1 MFSRVFSAA
10 VCGIR
15 GLPVVV
21 EADVS
26 DGLPG
31 FSMVG
36 DLSAKVKEAQQR
48 VMTAFRNS
56 GIRLKPRRITVNLSP
71 ADVHKDGTGYDL
83 PIALAVLMSYQLLE
97 EKSLEGVLAVGEL
110 GLNGAVKGIRGAL
123 PVVQAARALGCHT
136 CILPEEN
143 RAEGERIDGIRIIA
157 VESLSEVLAWF
168 CQGTQAKKKASEVY
182 NIEETELP
190 DFREINGQSVLRRAA
205 EVAVCGRH
213 NFLMVGPPGAG
224 KSMLAKRLPGILPAL
239 TPEESLEVSAIYSV
253 AGMLSEKR
261 PFITQ
266 RPFRSPHHTI
276 SLSALAGGGR
286 IPKPGEISLAHKG
299 VLFLDE
305 LAEFRRETLEIL
317 RQPMEDREVH
327 ISRVHSRDTFPAEC
341 MIVAA
346 TNFCKCG
353 NFPDHSRCICTP
365 SELRRYQSRLS
376 RPILD
381 RMDISV
387 EAQRLEYKDLVRT
400 HENEDSASIRRR
412 VECAGEFQKRRYQG
426 TGYTCNAQ
434 LDASGVQKYCVL
446 GRKEERLLKEAYER
460 LELTARACHRIRKVA
475 RTIADMQQREQIT
488 EEDLYEAISYRMFEQ
503 QQIWR

>member
-182 NIEETELP
+182 NIEETE
-190 DFREINGQSVLRRAA
+190 
-205 EVAVCGRH
+205 
-213 NFLMVGPPGAG
+213 
-224 KSMLAKRLPGILPAL
+224 
-239 TPEESLEVSAIYSV
+239 
-253 AGMLSEKR
+253 
-261 PFITQ
+261 
-266 RPFRSPHHTI
+266 
-276 SLSALAGGGR
+276 
-286 IPKPGEISLAHKG
+286 
-299 VLFLDE
+299 
-305 LAEFRRETLEIL
+305 
-317 RQPMEDREVH
+317 
-327 ISRVHSRDTFPAEC
+327 
-341 MIVAA
+341 
-346 TNFCKCG
+346 
-353 NFPDHSRCICTP
+353 
-365 SELRRYQSRLS
+365 
-376 RPILD
+376 
-381 RMDISV
+381 
-387 EAQRLEYKDLVRT
+387 
-400 HENEDSASIRRR
+400 
-412 VECAGEFQKRRYQG
+412 
-426 TGYTCNAQ
+426 
-434 LDASGVQKYCVL
+434 
-446 GRKEERLLKEAYER
+446 
-460 LELTARACHRIRKVA
+460 
-475 RTIADMQQREQIT
+475 
-488 EEDLYEAISYRMFEQ
+488 
-503 QQIWR
+503 